1 MAAPWRGE
9 GGGCACSVWSSHQT
23 ANPARVMA
31 AGRSGLQEGML
42 RAAQTLSPRPL
53 PAFWDPSDTF
63 GAVTERALLAGMIPT
78 VHASVIV
85 QVFFWVFVSI
95 VLACSLNA
103 EGRDDLFSFAGH
115 LQSSAAPLLL
125 RLSRPRNQGGVS
137 ALGERG
143 RAADRWTWCC

>member
-1 MAAPWRGE
+1 MARGRWRLRVQCLEQPPDGKSSPGYGCGE
-9 GGGCACSVWSSHQT
+9 VWS
-23 ANPARVMA
+23 
-31 AGRSGLQEGML
+31 AGGDAQSSPDTQPSASPCILGSL
-42 RAAQTLSPRPL
+42 RHVRCSYRKG
-53 PAFWDPSDTF
+53 FIGRYDTYSSCV
-63 GAVTERALLAGMIPT
+63 GDSTG
-78 VHASVIV
+78 
-85 QVFFWVFVSI
+85 FFWVFVSI

-125 RLSRPRNQGGVS
+125 RLSRPRNQGGVL

>member
-1 MAAPWRGE
+1 MAAPWHGE
-9 GGGCACSVWSSHQT
+9 GSSHACSVWSSHQT

-78 VHASVIV
+78 VHASVLV
-85 QVFFWVFVSI
+85 QVFFLGFCFYSVSMQFK
-95 VLACSLNA
+95 C
-103 EGRDDLFSFAGH
+103 
-115 LQSSAAPLLL
+115 
-125 RLSRPRNQGGVS
+125 
-137 ALGERG
+137 RG
-143 RAADRWTWCC
+143 SG